1 VLGLTV
7 CTDPRPAQEAL
18 PETGGKSVTYLVVM
32 ALGALAVAAGLGL
45 ALLHQYVTSS
55 ITV

>member
-1 VLGLTV
+1 MLGLTA

-18 PETGGKSVTYLVVM
+18 PETGGKAFTYLLVM
-32 ALGALAVAAGLGL
+32 VLGALVVAAGLGL
-45 ALLHQYVTSS
+45 ALLHKYVTSS